1 MKMPKKS
8 KRAMCVGTKR
18 NKFLKQTLIKKF
30 FNLRYKI
37 TYGKSFILTKLTK
50 AFTTIMQNI
59 SFELYG

>member
-1 MKMPKKS
+1 
-8 KRAMCVGTKR
+8 MCVGTKR

-50 AFTTIMQNI
+50 AFTIMQNI
-59 SFELYG
+59 SFELSG